1 MLCVSVESMW
11 EEQRR
16 RLISQD
22 ASNTLSDAWW
32 TSVLQNI
39 SMHSIVIFQSYP
51 FQTLVWNGY
60 GKENQHCE
68 ETISTVFTS
77 LQFWNILFDFGSL
90 NVLVSLVKGYLLTN
104 MHDPDGKCTIP
115 DGKCTIP
122 DGRCTIPTEDAP
134 SRRTMHHPDG
144 KCTTPTENAPP
155 KPPTSKSSPVT

>member
-51 FQTLVWNGY
+51 FQTWVRQA
-60 GKENQHCE
+60 K
-68 ETISTVFTS
+68 STLRRNYFHRVY
-77 LQFWNILFDFGSL
+77 LAAILKHIVRLWFIECPGGVGWR
-90 NVLVSLVKGYLLTN
+90 VLVNEHARSRRK
-104 MHDPDGKCTIP
+104 MHHPRRKMHHP
-115 DGKCTIP
+115 RRKMHHP
-122 DGRCTIPTEDAP
+122 DGRCTIPTENAP
-134 SRRTMHHPDG
+134 SRRNMHHPDG
-144 KCTTPTENAPP
+144 KCTP
-155 KPPTSKSSPVT
+155 KAAHF

>member
-51 FQTLVWNGY
+51 FLWNGY
-60 GKENQHCE
+60 GKQNQHCE

-90 NVLVSLVKGYLLTN
+90 NVLVGLGEGYLLMN
-104 MHDPDGKCTIP
+104 MHDPVGKCTIP

-122 DGRCTIPTEDAP
+122 TEDAP
-134 SRRTMHHPDG
+134 SRRKMHHPDG
-144 KCTTPTENAPP
+144 ICTTPTENAPP
-155 KPPTSKSSPVT
+155 NLPTSKSSPVT